1 VPGVLAAGR
10 VFLDQNG
17 ALHGSDYASGYKSP
31 WFDHEIVPTVCG
43 LVGMQPRAQYLMLP
57 VQPACELDQSESIAD
72 VGEIGD
78 GTMGSDGW
86 ALFSGTSVAA
96 PAAALVL
103 GAKPGLRAVQLIEAL
118 SKTAIDVVNGLYS
131 IAPFSHSSCS
141 AHRSFSVA

>member
-1 VPGVLAAGR
+1 
-10 VFLDQNG
+10 
-17 ALHGSDYASGYKSP
+17 
-31 WFDHEIVPTVCG
+31 VPTVCG

-96 PAAALVL
+96 PQIAGAAAFVL
-103 GAKPGLRAVQLIEAL
+103 GAKPGLRPVQLIEAL
-118 SKTAIDVVNGLYS
+118 SKTAIDVVNG
-131 IAPFSHSSCS
+131 
-141 AHRSFSVA
+141 RSFPQRFNELAGPGRDNATGWGLVNASAAVDYALSKF